1 MSEQMKITRA
11 LLSVSDKKGLEDL
24 AKALHGRGIEILAS
38 GGTGKAL
45 AAANIPYTEV
55 SRFTG
60 NPEAFD
66 GRMKTLSFR
75 LESALLFD
83 RRDAKHVKEAKDLG
97 IPPIDLVVCNFYPFE
112 KAVARGAGY
121 EELVSEIDVGGPT
134 MVRAAAKNHAAVT
147 VVVDPS
153 DYAMLISEL
162 SARGGSTSEAFRR
175 QMMVKAF
182 KHVLDYDA
190 AIYQAFAAVSG
201 PATAAPGDGKALR
214 YGENPHQKAVFVPS
228 AEAGAVDWTPLGEPG
243 LELSYNNI
251 LDAEAAFG
259 ALRDLTRLFPDLPSC
274 VIVKHQNPC
283 GVAVSGDGKLKRALE
298 RAWACDSTSAFGGIA
313 AFSKPLDAETAAFL
327 TDRFVEVLLAP
338 GFSDGARQILAKK
351 KNLRL
356 LRINSFALP
365 RPPVVVRVEGGLLQ
379 QDADEEL
386 DPEFQCVTKAPFSSQ
401 QRDLARFA
409 SVCAKWVKSNAIALV
424 RRPSEGGFQMIG
436 MGSGQPNRVDA
447 IRRLAIPKA
456 EKALAEM
463 GEKLSDVLP
472 QAILA
477 SDAFF
482 PFPDSIEETAAAG
495 VRMII
500 QPGGSKRDGE
510 VIAAADKLGVAMAMT
525 GRRHF
530 RH

>member
-1 MSEQMKITRA
+1 MSEQKIARA

-24 AKALHGRGIEILAS
+24 TRELDSLGIEILAS

-45 AAANIPYTEV
+45 SAAGISYTEV

-147 VVVDPS
+147 VVVDPE
-153 DYAMLISEL
+153 DYATLLSEL
-162 SARGGSTSEAFRR
+162 RSRGGATTDAFRR
-175 QMMVKAF
+175 KMMVKAF

-190 AIYQAFAAVSG
+190 AIYQAFATMGAPASAAKSG
-201 PATAAPGDGKALR
+201 EGRTLR
-214 YGENPHQKAVFVPS
+214 YGENPHQKAVFVPTI
-228 AEAGAVDWTPLGEPG
+228 EGGAVDWTPLGEPG

-259 ALRDLTRLFPDLPSC
+259 ALRDLHRLFPDLPSC

-283 GVAVSGDGKLKRALE
+283 GVAVAGDGKLKRALE
-298 RAWACDSTSAFGGIA
+298 RAWAADSTSAFGGIA
-313 AFSKPLDAETAAFL
+313 AFSRPLDAETAAFL

-338 GFSDGARQILAKK
+338 SFTDGARQ
-351 KNLRL
+351 
-356 LRINSFALP
+356 
-365 RPPVVVRVEGGLLQ
+365 V
-379 QDADEEL
+379 
-386 DPEFQCVTKAPFSSQ
+386 SS
-401 QRDLARFA
+401 
-409 SVCAKWVKSNAIALV
+409 
-424 RRPSEGGFQMIG
+424 
-436 MGSGQPNRVDA
+436 
-447 IRRLAIPKA
+447 
-456 EKALAEM
+456 
-463 GEKLSDVLP
+463 
-472 QAILA
+472 
-477 SDAFF
+477 
-482 PFPDSIEETAAAG
+482 
-495 VRMII
+495 
-500 QPGGSKRDGE
+500 
-510 VIAAADKLGVAMAMT
+510 
-525 GRRHF
+525 
-530 RH
+530 